1 MTEAEAPRPS
11 ARSRRPD
18 GGARHAHG
26 ARGDEGRRIDG
37 VRRAVGYLRVSTE
50 EQADSGLGL
59 EAQRVIIEAEAA
71 RRDWELVEVLVDA
84 GASGKSL
91 SGRPALAEALATVR
105 SADADVLVVAKLDRL
120 SRSLLDFAGLMADAQ
135 ARGWVLVALDLG
147 IDLSTP
153 AGEFMASVMASA
165 AQWERR
171 LVGQRT
177 REALA
182 VRRAQGVRL
191 GRPPVLSQQV
201 IDRIVAARATGMTL
215 TGIAEDLNAAGLPTA
230 RGGARWYAS
239 TVRAVLHSQAA
250 AGTAASE
257 ETQLPT

>member
-1 MTEAEAPRPS
+1 
-11 ARSRRPD
+11 
-18 GGARHAHG
+18 
-26 ARGDEGRRIDG
+26 
-37 VRRAVGYLRVSTE
+37 VGYLRVSTE

-59 EAQRVIIEAEAA
+59 GAQRAVIEAEAA
-71 RRDWELVEVLVDA
+71 RRGWELVTVLVDA

-91 SGRPALAEALATVR
+91 SGRPALAEALGLVR
-105 SADADVLVVAKLDRL
+105 SGAADVLVVAKLDRL

-135 ARGWVLVALDLG
+135 GRGWVLVALDLG

-182 VRRAQGVRL
+182 VKRAQGVRL
-191 GRPPVLSQQV
+191 GRPAVLAQDV
-201 IDRIVAARATGMTL
+201 VNRIVTDRATGMTL
-215 TGIAEDLNAAGLPTA
+215 TAIADALNAQQVPTA

-239 TVRAVLHSQAA
+239 TVSAVLGSQAA
-250 AGTAASE
+250 RRSSS
-257 ETQLPT
+257 